1 MCQQPF
7 LAKKSQQSM
16 SNIKQFWG
24 KFLENIPKT
33 KVLQNKGS
41 ARNMAIINILLK
53 RLINQ
58 KAISRIKTTKLSK
71 FPRDSTFE
79 KKDRWIFCHILTTG
93 QYV

>member
-1 MCQQPF
+1 
-7 LAKKSQQSM
+7 M

-53 RLINQ
+53 KVDKSESNFQDKNHKIPQRFYI
-58 KAISRIKTTKLSK
+58 
-71 FPRDSTFE
+71 
-79 KKDRWIFCHILTTG
+79 
-93 QYV
+93 

>member
-53 RLINQ
+53 KVDKPESNFQDKNHKI
-58 KAISRIKTTKLSK
+58 SK

-79 KKDRWIFCHILTTG
+79 KKDPWIFCHILTTG